1 MKDLWSD
8 LARRSREAVDKNE
21 ETMPFGFDD
30 GVLARVSAAG
40 RPRVSSIESW
50 FPVLRPAL
58 GLAFTTALLCVLT
71 ASRSEQAVPSN
82 MLAQT
87 EALLQ
92 SAMLNE

>member
-1 MKDLWSD
+1 MRDLWME
-8 LARRSREAVDKNE
+8 LAKRSRQAVEKDAEA
-21 ETMPFGFDD
+21 MPFGFDE
-30 GVLARVSAAG
+30 GVLARIRNAT
-40 RPRVSSIESW
+40 RERVTTLDSW

-71 ASRSEQAVPSN
+71 ASHNEQATPSN